1 MSSYIIPIITDCSDT
16 YYKNLTEK
24 AVTEFK
30 LKLTKAHRIGQPR
43 QTETP
48 QKRLF
53 RTGLQNLG
61 NKWHLDYEWR

>member
-30 LKLTKAHRIGQPR
+30 LTKAHRIGQP
-43 QTETP
+43 
-48 QKRLF
+48 
-53 RTGLQNLG
+53 
-61 NKWHLDYEWR
+61 